1 MKKILTLICTLCM
14 CAFMSTALAATV
26 TGGSGVAGG
35 NNAAITGDNGA
46 KVNSAVNNWEIS
58 MQPKPTEKE
67 IEAARWSL
75 ILEND
80 LGIYAFDRGSM
91 SFAEVKG
98 EADTNVVDCTVK
110 TLFTNKDIL
119 KKLQE
124 VYAKKLKGKEK
135 VSYCLMDMEYKMA
148 EGQYTVKKME
158 VFTDK
163 GRLIETQTKENAFAA
178 IPEGSF
184 AEALYEICQQYVAAV
199 TGVKAEQVK

>member
-26 TGGSGVAGG
+26 TGGSGAAG
-35 NNAAITGDNGA
+35 NKAAIS
-46 KVNSAVNNWEIS
+46 VNSGAEVNSTVNNWEIS

-80 LGIYAFDRGSM
+80 LGVYAFDRGSM
-91 SFAEVKG
+91 SFAEVNG
-98 EADTNVVDCTVK
+98 AADKNVVDCTVK

-124 VYAKKLKGKEK
+124 VYAKKLEGKEK

-199 TGVKAEQVK
+199 TGVKAE